1 MQVRDFLLG
10 LGLGAAFLMIPSLR
24 SRLRGNNAHIEDER
38 VWETLYQTYC
48 QDNGPRITVIG
59 GGTGL
64 STLLRGLKQYSS
76 NLSAIV
82 NVTDDGGSSGRL
94 RTNLDMLPP
103 GDIRNCLLA
112 LANTEPLL
120 EKVFQYRFTSG
131 DGLEGHNLG
140 NLFLAA
146 LTEEFGF
153 EEAVVAAS
161 RVLAVKGEVLPVTLA
176 KLDLV
181 AHFTDG
187 RVIRGESRIPTEG
200 GKIKRLC
207 LDPDNSTVYPAVVK
221 AIEEAEV
228 VVVGPGSLYTSILA
242 NLLVPGVVSAIRQSS
257 ARKVFI
263 CNVMTQPGETDGYTA
278 ANHLQAIYDHVSENL
293 FDVVILNSNLII
305 PDHVLEK
312 YAQEGSVPVTPD
324 IEHLKRMGVEVLSAD
339 LISLDQLVRHD
350 SEKLARVILE
360 EALMYRKHLK
370 DQHRKR
376 TGRAGRKD
384 GVR

>member
-10 LGLGAAFLMIPSLR
+10 LCLGVAFLAVPSLR
-24 SRLRGNNAHIEDER
+24 ARLRGNNANIEDDQ

-48 QDNGPRITVIG
+48 QDNGPRVTVIG

-76 NLSAIV
+76 NLAAIV

-94 RTNLDMLPP
+94 RANLDMLPP

-187 RVIRGESRIPTEG
+187 RVVRGESRIPTEG
-200 GKIKRLC
+200 GQIQRLF
-207 LDPDNSTVYPAVVK
+207 LDPENSVVYPAAAK
-221 AIEEAEV
+221 AIGEAEV
-228 VVVGPGSLYTSILA
+228 VLVGPGSLYTSILA
-242 NLLVPGVVSAIRQSS
+242 NLLVPGVVSAILQSQ

-278 ANHLQAIYDHVSENL
+278 ADHLQAIYDHVGANL
-293 FDVVILNSNLII
+293 FDVVIINSNLNI
-305 PDHVLEK
+305 PRCVLEK
-312 YAQEGSVPVTPD
+312 YALEGAVPVAPD
-324 IEHLKRMGVEVLSAD
+324 IERLKKMGVEVLSAD
-339 LISLDQLVRHD
+339 LISLYEVVRHD
-350 SEKLARVILE
+350 QDKLARIILE
-360 EALMYRKHLK
+360 EALTYRKCLK
-370 DQHRKR
+370 EKRRKR
-376 TGRAGRKD
+376 IGRAGWKEGER
-384 GVR
+384 

>member
-10 LGLGAAFLMIPSLR
+10 LCLGAAFLMIPSLR
-24 SRLRGNNAHIEDER
+24 ARLRGNSAYIEDDQ

-48 QDNGPRITVIG
+48 QDNGPRVTVIG

-76 NLSAIV
+76 NLVAIV

-94 RTNLDMLPP
+94 RANLDMLPP

-131 DGLEGHNLG
+131 DGLVGHNLG

-187 RVIRGESRIPTEG
+187 RVVRGESRIPAEG
-200 GKIKRLC
+200 GQIQRLY
-207 LDPDNSTVYPAVVK
+207 LDPENSVVYPAAAK
-221 AIEEAEV
+221 AIGEAEV
-228 VVVGPGSLYTSILA
+228 VLVGPGSLYTSILA
-242 NLLVPGVVSAIRQSS
+242 NLLVPGVVSAIRQSQ

-278 ANHLQAIYDHVSENL
+278 ADHLQTIYDHVGANL
-293 FDVVILNSNLII
+293 FDVVIINSNLNM
-305 PDHVLEK
+305 PSHVLAK
-312 YAQEGSVPVTPD
+312 YTLDGAVPVAPD
-324 IEHLKRMGVEVLSAD
+324 LERLQKMGVEVLSAD
-339 LISLDQLVRHD
+339 LISLHEVVRHD
-350 SEKLARVILE
+350 QDKLARIILA
-360 EALMYRKHLK
+360 EALTCRKSLK
-370 DQHRKR
+370 GKRRKR
-376 TGRAGRKD
+376 TWRTGRKE
-384 GVR
+384 GAR